1 MTDPTDSSSKEPV
14 AGISAASSC
23 IRISL
28 RSSPPSPHATP
39 SFRPVYTHQCFEK
52 ECVTGWRPYLDAER
66 QSQQI
71 YRSWKG
77 GISNDGN
84 NDIDGLHN
92 LHPSYQRCRHDDRLD
107 IHVRLSPSC
116 ENCNVEIQTEKCAPT
131 TKHDNDGKDEPA
143 PKRVKIVSFAETG
156 GPGEDNAQDVKQM
169 DMKDIVHQIS
179 ISVPPILSVTMNGT
193 VHNELLP
200 AKDDERG
207 DAKADS
213 TNECAVRWLKTYHR
227 KTKGSSESTT
237 EESKFIIALA
247 DGSDPKVARYHKAIQ
262 PLARWFIETADDV
275 DLSDTSKGS
284 WNVMYLFRCHDSP
297 PSGSSSSSRL
307 SLVGYITLLHVHSP
321 FRQPIPGII
330 VRICQA
336 LILPPYH
343 RAGHGSE
350 MLRCIHEYA
359 DRHEE
364 NAAHMYYIPI
374 VEVNV
379 EDPAPGF
386 VALRDSVDYQR
397 FVSLCSPSTN
407 EGNGSEKANLD
418 YLNENDVTK
427 KEYYLP
433 ISEENL
439 LKVAEA
445 LKVTKRQAQV
455 VHEVY
460 KLAKVEEW
468 KRSLSKDANDTELIE
483 DIEKNY
489 RLMVK
494 KSLRSYRLEELGAC
508 DGDKEKQKALL
519 GEWFEETLSHY
530 RRLLRLQS

>member
-1 MTDPTDSSSKEPV
+1 MES
-14 AGISAASSC
+14 
-23 IRISL
+23 
-28 RSSPPSPHATP
+28 
-39 SFRPVYTHQCFEK
+39 
-52 ECVTGWRPYLDAER
+52 
-66 QSQQI
+66 
-71 YRSWKG
+71 G
-77 GISNDGN
+77 GG
-84 NDIDGLHN
+84 
-92 LHPSYQRCRHDDRLD
+92 
-107 IHVRLSPSC
+107 
-116 ENCNVEIQTEKCAPT
+116 
-131 TKHDNDGKDEPA
+131 
-143 PKRVKIVSFAETG
+143 
-156 GPGEDNAQDVKQM
+156 
-169 DMKDIVHQIS
+169 
-179 ISVPPILSVTMNGT
+179 
-193 VHNELLP
+193 
-200 AKDDERG
+200 
-207 DAKADS
+207 AKADS
-213 TNECAVRWLKTYHR
+213 TNECAARWLKTYHR
-227 KTKGSSESTT
+227 KIKGSCESTT

-247 DGSDPKVARYHKAIQ
+247 EGSDPKLARYHKAIQ

-284 WNVMYLFRCHDSP
+284 WKVVYLFRCHDSP
-297 PSGSSSSSRL
+297 PGQSSSSRL
-307 SLVGYITLLHVHSP
+307 SLVGYITLMHVHSP
-321 FRQPIPGII
+321 FRKPTPGII

-364 NAAHMYYIPI
+364 NADSSLPI

-397 FVSLCSPSTN
+397 FVSLCLPSAN

-427 KEYYLP
+427 KEYCLP
-433 ISEENL
+433 IAEENL
-439 LKVAEA
+439 LKVAAA

-468 KRSLSKDANDTELIE
+468 KQTLSKDANYCFGVERRPSEMIGE
-483 DIEKNY
+483 IEKNY

-494 KSLRSYRLEELGAC
+494 KSLRSYRLEELGSC

-519 GEWFEETLSHY
+519 GEWFDETLSHY